1 MKKILLITVFTII
14 NINYAFSVTLTE
26 ALIQT
31 YKNNTELNAERENV
45 KVSQKDLIISKADY
59 LPSASITG
67 SKSKEKTNKLT
78 NQGGGDASVTD
89 VDPLIATIKL
99 EHTLVDFGRDA
110 EYKKKK
116 IGINLAEA
124 KLLKKEQDIFYK
136 AIEAYSG
143 LILANEKLTI
153 NQINLSLLERQVE
166 TDKVRLER
174 GQITVSDLAQSESSL
189 AGAQAQF
196 IQAKNEIVT
205 NKLNY
210 ENIIGKILNPKS
222 LEKTSESIVSI
233 PQSLNSAIDLS
244 KQNNPDITIAKL
256 ELEQSEKD
264 IEIAESDLKPTATL
278 SLERSYSDNLNTT
291 YDKKEK
297 DVLKA
302 TVSWPFYSGGKKRVT
317 ISKNQ
322 NLKTRKRLLLDN
334 AIKTNDTIVATA
346 WANLQSSKSFLNSV
360 RLQVRAAQIANE
372 GITAEYE
379 RGSGRTTLDV
389 IQSNTLL
396 LNAKVSLSNSERNY
410 LLAQYN
416 LLKSVGLLNSNY
428 LKLE

>member
-1 MKKILLITVFTII
+1 MRKVFLVII
-14 NINYAFSVTLTE
+14 VVIFGTSNVFALTLKE

-31 YKNNTELNAERENV
+31 YKNNTELNAERENI
-45 KVSQKDLIISKADY
+45 KVSKKDLRISKGDY

-67 SKSKEKTNKLT
+67 SKSKEETNKLT
-78 NQGGGDASVTD
+78 NQGGGDASITD
-89 VDPLIATIKL
+89 VDPLTTSIKI
-99 EHTLVDFGRDA
+99 EQTLIDFGRDA

-124 KLLKKEQDIFYK
+124 KLLKKEQDILYK

-153 NQINLSLLERQVE
+153 NQRNLSLLEMQVE
-166 TDKVRLER
+166 TNKVRLER

-278 SLERSYSDNLNTT
+278 SLERSYSDDLSAT
-291 YDKKEK
+291 YDEKEK

-302 TVSWPFYSGGKKRVT
+302 TISWPFYSGGKKRAT

-322 NLKTRKRLLLDN
+322 SLKTRQRLLLDN

-346 WANLQSSKSFLNSV
+346 WANLQFSKSFLDSV

-396 LNAKVSLSNSERNY
+396 LDAKVSLSNSERNY

>member
-14 NINYAFSVTLTE
+14 SINYAFSATLTE

-31 YKNNTELNAERENV
+31 YKNNTELNAERENI
-45 KVSQKDLIISKADY
+45 KVSKKDLRISKGDY

-67 SKSKEKTNKLT
+67 SKSKEETNKLT
-78 NQGGGDASVTD
+78 NQGGGDASITD
-89 VDPLIATIKL
+89 VDPLTTSIKI
-99 EHTLVDFGRDA
+99 EQTLIDFGRGA

-124 KLLKKEQDIFYK
+124 KLLKKEQDILYK

-153 NQINLSLLERQVE
+153 NQRNLSLLEMQVE

-196 IQAKNEIVT
+196 IQAKNEIIT

-210 ENIIGKILNPKS
+210 ENIIGKISNLKS

-244 KQNNPDITIAKL
+244 KQNNLDITIAKL

-278 SLERSYSDNLNTT
+278 SLERSYSDDLSAT
-291 YDKKEK
+291 YDEKEK

-302 TVSWPFYSGGKKRVT
+302 TVSWPFYSGGKKRAT

-322 NLKTRKRLLLDN
+322 SLKTRQRLLLDN

-346 WANLQSSKSFLNSV
+346 WANLQFSKSFLDSV

-396 LNAKVSLSNSERNY
+396 LDAKVSLSNSERNY

-416 LLKSVGLLNSNY
+416 LLKSVGLLNSDY
-428 LKLE
+428 LKLK